1 MFEIGKVY
9 RFKNA
14 SYIRKFANVSE
25 CNSRIASFLGD
36 SCFRVLDV
44 DDWYG
49 VTSLQSLAGEQE
61 IITQNEG
68 DFVLCYTLLAE
79 AEFEYFV
86 EVVVEETPKSKH
98 EEKYLLVVDGVPIV
112 ETIYR
117 EEVEKEAKRYK
128 LDRTQSVVEVYSLV
142 GVADINV
149 TIV

>member
-14 SYIRKFANVSE
+14 SYIRKFGNVSE
-25 CNSRIASFLGD
+25 CNSKIAFFLGD

-61 IITQNEG
+61 IITHNEG
-68 DFVLCYTLLAE
+68 DFRQCYTLLAKS
-79 AEFEYFV
+79 EFEYFV
-86 EVVVEETPKSKH
+86 EVAEEAPKSKR

-128 LDRTQSVVEVYSLV
+128 LDRAQSVVEVYSLI
-142 GVADINV
+142 GVADVHVN
-149 TIV
+149 IV

>member
-14 SYIRKFANVSE
+14 SYIRKFGNVSE
-25 CNSRIASFLGD
+25 CNSKIAFFLGD

-68 DFVLCYTLLAE
+68 DFRQCYTLLAKS
-79 AEFEYFV
+79 EFEYFV
-86 EVVVEETPKSKH
+86 EVAEEEPKSKH

-128 LDRTQSVVEVYSLV
+128 LDRAQSVVEVYSLI
-142 GVADINV
+142 GVADIHVN
-149 TIV
+149 IV

>member
-9 RFKNA
+9 RFKNP

-49 VTSLQSLAGEQE
+49 VTALQSLAGEQE
-61 IITQNEG
+61 IIAQNEG
-68 DFVLCYTLLAE
+68 DFLQCYTLLAKS
-79 AEFEYFV
+79 EFEYFV
-86 EVVVEETPKSKH
+86 EVLEEVPKSKH
-98 EEKYLLVVDGVPIV
+98 EEKYLLVVDGVPIM
-112 ETIYR
+112 ETTSR

-128 LDRTQSVVEVYSLV
+128 LDRTQSVVEIYSLI
-142 GVADINV
+142 GVADISVN
-149 TIV
+149 IV

>member
-1 MFEIGKVY
+1 M
-9 RFKNA
+9 
-14 SYIRKFANVSE
+14 
-25 CNSRIASFLGD
+25 
-36 SCFRVLDV
+36 

-86 EVVVEETPKSKH
+86 EVLEEAPKSKH
-98 EEKYLLVVDGVPIV
+98 EEKYLLVVDGVPIM
-112 ETIYR
+112 ETTYR

-128 LDRTQSVVEVYSLV
+128 LDRTQSVVEVYSLI
-142 GVADINV
+142 GVADIHVN
-149 TIV
+149 IV